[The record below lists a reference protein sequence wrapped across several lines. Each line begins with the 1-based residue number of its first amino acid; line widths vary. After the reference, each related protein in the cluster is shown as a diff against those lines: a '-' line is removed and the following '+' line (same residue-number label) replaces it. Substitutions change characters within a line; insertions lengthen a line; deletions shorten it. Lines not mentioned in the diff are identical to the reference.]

1 MKLNNVLRAKGNN
14 IKKELAK
21 LDISKRDKDV
31 SYGLLNKKNES
42 NGGGGA
48 SVEDDAIYIT
58 GEAAGNIENE
68 ALAEAITMFC
78 TNCIYK
84 RYNII
89 SGTVSPFL
97 YNNDDS
103 SYKLIAIKINLNQR
117 IIINKKAFETDT
129 HIEVNNLKELYE
141 FFMKL
146 ANETATYEEALSA
159 VPKITEEEYYN
170 LAKQ

>member
-48 SVEDDAIYIT
+48 SVEDDAIYII
-58 GEAAGNIENE
+58 GEVAGNIENE
-68 ALAEAITMFC
+68 ALAEAITIFC

-84 RYNII
+84 KNDII
-89 SGTVSPFL
+89 VGAISPFL
-97 YNNDDS
+97 YDNNSS
-103 SYKLIAIKINLNQR
+103 SYRMIAIKLNLNQR
-117 IIINKKAFETDT
+117 IVINKNVFGTDT

-146 ANETATYEEALSA
+146 ADETATYEEALSA
-159 VPKITEEEYYN
+159 IPKITEEEYYN